1 MARFSKVTDF
11 FNNMNRSVLLALG
24 LIVIAVL
31 VAATFALGDTD
42 EVAEEPGNG
51 DATQQE
57 QQQEGGADETGE
69 NGAEQEDGET
79 NGGGE
84 AAAEPTEDGSNGEG
98 TESDGEVAQTGG
110 DTNEDEGGSMPS
122 QLADTGP
129 VTSAAAALL
138 LGAGGYLYHRSR
150 SDLEEHRK
158 E

>member
-1 MARFSKVTDF
+1 MGRVKDF
-11 FNNMNRSVLLALG
+11 FNNMNRSVLLAIG

-31 VAATFALGDTD
+31 IAATFALGDTD
-42 EVAEEPGNG
+42 EVAEESNGG

-57 QQQEGGADETGE
+57 QQEGGTNGTGE
-69 NGAEQEDGET
+69 NGGQEGAGGEEANDGEET
-79 NGGGE
+79 AVN
-84 AAAEPTEDGSNGEG
+84 PTGDGSNGGTNGEEG
-98 TESDGEVAQTGG
+98 TQDGEVAQTGG
-110 DTNEDEGGSMPS
+110 NSEGESMPS

-150 SDLEEHRK
+150 NDLEERRK